1 MWFDATPFLLKLM
14 RQITEISEGTTA
26 SVTMAEM
33 LCHAY
38 LGVVFFHL
46 GMPLVFM
53 EVSDR
58 EETCWQL
65 GRSLFVLG
73 RYLMI

>member
-1 MWFDATPFLLKLM
+1 M

-26 SVTMAEM
+26 SVMMAEM

-46 GMPLVFM
+46 GMPLVFV

-58 EETCWQL
+58 EGACW
-65 GRSLFVLG
+65 
-73 RYLMI
+73 

>member
-1 MWFDATPFLLKLM
+1 MHE
-14 RQITEISEGTTA
+14 ITEISEGTTD
-26 SVTMAEM
+26 SVIMAEI

-46 GMPLVFM
+46 GMPLVLM

-58 EETCWQL
+58 EETC
-65 GRSLFVLG
+65 
-73 RYLMI
+73 